1 MIDVTEARVL
11 VKKAIPGRS
20 RAEADTLSTAAINW
34 AIKNLIGRT
43 EARIRTYATYGKTA
57 IAVKIAPGIEDRDGS
72 GNSFYSDLV
81 AESNTEVADAIAD
94 LINGR
99 EQTLL
104 SPIQVSRILN
114 TYNARTVKFVRS
126 LRQLGFTVK
135 TGNEP
140 YGNARLDN
148 STIVVIW
155 E

>member
-1 MIDVTEARVL
+1 MIDVTEAKAL
-11 VKKAIPGRS
+11 VEKAVPGRD
-20 RAEADTLSTAAINW
+20 RAEADTLSAAAIDW

-43 EARIRTYATYGKTA
+43 EARIRTYAMYGKTA
-57 IAVKIAPGIEDRDGS
+57 IAVKIAPGVKDREGS

-104 SPIQVSRILN
+104 SPIQTARILN

-135 TGNEP
+135 TGDEP
-140 YGNARLDN
+140 CGNARLDN
-148 STIVVIW
+148 STIVVMW

>member
-1 MIDVTEARVL
+1 M
-11 VKKAIPGRS
+11 
-20 RAEADTLSTAAINW
+20 AAPKL
-34 AIKNLIGRT
+34 A
-43 EARIRTYATYGKTA
+43 YATYGKTA
-57 IAVKIAPGIEDRDGS
+57 IAVKIAPGVEDGDGS

>member
-1 MIDVTEARVL
+1 MIDVTEARAL

-20 RAEADTLSTAAINW
+20 RAEADTLSTAAI
-34 AIKNLIGRT
+34 
-43 EARIRTYATYGKTA
+43 TYATYGKTA
-57 IAVKIAPGIEDRDGS
+57 IAVKIAPGVEDGDGS

-104 SPIQVSRILN
+104 LPIQVSRILN

-140 YGNARLDN
+140 YGNTCLDN

>member
-20 RAEADTLSTAAINW
+20 RVEADTLSTAAINW

-57 IAVKIAPGIEDRDGS
+57 IAVKIAPGVEDGDGS

-99 EQTLL
+99 EQT
-104 SPIQVSRILN
+104 QVSRILN

-140 YGNARLDN
+140 YGNTCLDN